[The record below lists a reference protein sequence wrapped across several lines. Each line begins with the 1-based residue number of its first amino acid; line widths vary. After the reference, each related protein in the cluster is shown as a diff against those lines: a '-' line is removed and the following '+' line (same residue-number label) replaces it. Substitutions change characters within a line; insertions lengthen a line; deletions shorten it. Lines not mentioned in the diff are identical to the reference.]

1 MLAPMHPSP
10 YCTSMPQPDKE
21 LAILL
26 LIVWILGPLF
36 GAGISLAVLWW
47 LIKSAVYHGVVRAIR
62 DTR

>member
-1 MLAPMHPSP
+1 
-10 YCTSMPQPDKE
+10 MPQPDKE
-21 LAILL
+21 LAVLL